1 MRFGAFWQVPGS
13 EGESVHRRHWQ
24 TVEEIILAEQLG
36 FETAWLA
43 ESQFHPTRQM
53 SNPLMV
59 AVAAGQH
66 TERIRFGTLAAQA
79 PLHHPFHMATQAAT
93 CDIFTNGRLDLCLG
107 GRWGNPTG
115 QSMGHLADIS
125 SEESRGRV
133 AETIELIR
141 LAWTEE
147 RVNFKGKYWTAKDL
161 PVLPQPVQTP
171 HPPLL
176 LATNSDSTF
185 AYAAKLGV
193 GMIATNMIQPTP
205 RLADRME
212 EFQAAKI
219 PHRLGQHQPAHVAIS
234 FFVAETKEKAH
245 AIMRENWREGDI
257 LRAAPGQEASVVG
270 ASRPEFSS
278 GAGSWATW
286 DFEEAQR
293 HCIYDDVAGCVE
305 RLRELQKALPHME
318 QCILE
323 FNRRGRIPS
332 ELVMN
337 SMRLFAERVRPKVA
351 DLWVTGGATC

>member
-13 EGESVHRRHWQ
+13 EGQSVHRRHWQ
-24 TVEEIILAEQLG
+24 TVEEIVLAEELG

-43 ESQFHPTRQM
+43 ESHFYPARQM

-79 PLHHPFHMATQAAT
+79 PMHHPFDMATQAAT

-107 GRWGNPTG
+107 GRWGSQAGQDIG
-115 QSMGHLADIS
+115 QSADIPI
-125 SEESRGRV
+125 EESRGRV

-147 RVNFKGKYWTAKDL
+147 RVNFNGKYWSARDL
-161 PVLPQPVQTP
+161 PVLPHPVQKP

-185 AYAAKLGV
+185 LYAATLGV

-205 RLADRME
+205 ALAKRMA
-212 EFQAAKI
+212 EFQAAKA
-219 PHRLGQHQPAHVAIS
+219 PNKPGQAQPAHVAIS
-234 FFVAETKEKAH
+234 IFVAETREKAH
-245 AIMRENWREGDI
+245 AIAGKNWLDSDI
-257 LRAAPGQEASVVG
+257 RLTAPGQAASVVG
-270 ASRPEFSS
+270 ATRPEFSS

-286 DFEEAQR
+286 DFKEAEK

-305 RLRELQKALPHME
+305 RLRELQEALPHME

-332 ELVMN
+332 ELVRE
-337 SMRLFAERVRPKVA
+337 SMRLFAEKVRPELAAV
-351 DLWVTGGATC
+351 GASS